1 MSRLIRLDSD
11 IDSAVLAR
19 ARQRA
24 LIEGRDPRVSDFLLN
39 PHRFGGGGG
48 GATDPLYS
56 SVALLLHMDGSNGG
70 TTFTDN
76 SPTPKTVTPTAVTTS
91 TAQAKFGISS
101 ALFPAASSTEKLTI
115 PHSSDLA
122 PTGDFC
128 VEMWV
133 RLSSASSQRALI
145 WKSVSTGHTTYAMR
159 LTTGSQVQCFASNA
173 AGSAFQINMT
183 GSITVNTSGTWQHIA
198 FDRNGSNYR
207 LFIHGVLDTSASSA
221 GAGYVNAAH
230 SVTIG
235 NVTDNSLPLGVG
247 GDSYIDDV
255 RITTASR
262 YTASFTPPSSPFPN
276 S

>member
-1 MSRLIRLDSD
+1 M
-11 IDSAVLAR
+11 
-19 ARQRA
+19 
-24 LIEGRDPRVSDFLLN
+24 LLN
-39 PHRFGGGGG
+39 PYRF
-48 GATDPLYS
+48 AVASPTDPQFA

-76 SPTPKTVTPTAVTTS
+76 SPTPKTVTPTIVTTS
-91 TAQAKFGISS
+91 TAQAKFGVSS
-101 ALFPAASSTEKLTI
+101 ALFPAASATQKLTI
-115 PHSSDLA
+115 PHSADLA

-133 RLSSASSQRALI
+133 RLGASASQRALI

-159 LTTGSQVQCFASNA
+159 LTTSNTVQCFASNA

-183 GSITVNTSGTWQHIA
+183 GAIVVNTSGSWVHIA

-207 LFIHGVLDTSASSA
+207 LFVGGVLDTSATSA

-235 NVTDNSLPLGVG
+235 NVTDNTLPVG
-247 GDSYIDDV
+247 AGADSYIDDV

-262 YTASFTPPSSPFPN
+262 YTANFTPPSLPFPN

>member
-1 MSRLIRLDSD
+1 MIRHDTN
-11 IDSAVLAR
+11 IDAALHAR
-19 ARQRA
+19 ARQRS
-24 LIEGRDPRVSDFLLN
+24 LIEGRGPSVQSLLLN
-39 PHRFGGGGG
+39 PYRFGGG
-48 GATDPLYS
+48 GATDPLYA
-56 SVALLLHMDGSNGG
+56 SVALLLHCDGSNGG

-76 SPTPKTVTPTAVTTS
+76 SPTPKTVTPTACTTS

-101 ALFPAASSTEKLTI
+101 ALFPQASSTQKLTI
-115 PHSSDLA
+115 PHSADLA

-133 RLSSASSQRALI
+133 RLGAAAAQRALI

-159 LTTGSQVQCFASNA
+159 LTTTNTVQCFASNA

-183 GSITVNTSGTWQHIA
+183 GTTAVNTSGTWQHIA

-207 LFIHGVLDTSASSA
+207 LFIQGVLDTSASSA

-235 NVTDNSLPLGVG
+235 NVTDNTLPIGTG
-247 GDSYIDDV
+247 GNDSYIDDI

-262 YTASFTPPSSPFPN
+262 YTSNFTPPSSPFPN